1 MVVNLGQFES
11 GTELELKGHKEN
23 VGELKVCGTVLDKIE
38 SRINANKNT
47 Y

>member
-1 MVVNLGQFES
+1 MRRLFES
-11 GTELELKGHKEN
+11 KLFVDFIKKRKED

-38 SRINANKNT
+38 NRINANKNT